1 MKSSSSKSLIETFG
15 VVAIIV
21 SLLFLGYELK
31 RANDIAEAEAT
42 SSVYQEG
49 NDFLLAVIA
58 DQNIRQV
65 LRKTF
70 VDGSDSLTDD
80 EQMLFTSMMTYI
92 YNLHEVAWKYHQ
104 KGLMSDEDLAVR
116 FTELCG
122 WITGSPAVA
131 ENWANRRDTMLPG
144 FYEDVSRECKITD
157 E

>member
-42 SSVYQEG
+42 ATVYLGANE
-49 NDFLLAVIA
+49 FLLTVIA
-58 DQNIRQV
+58 DQNTRRV
-65 LRKTF
+65 LRNAF
-70 VDGSDSLTDD
+70 GLSESITDD
-80 EQMLFTSMMTYI
+80 EQVLRTTMTYI
-92 YNLHEVAWKYHQ
+92 YNINEVAWKYHQ
-104 KGLMSDEDLAVR
+104 KGLISDEDLAVY

-122 WITGSPAVA
+122 WITGSTAFS
-131 ENWANRRDTMLPG
+131 EIWANRRDTMVPG